1 MSDDLDSARADLA
14 FLRTLA
20 EGDPR
25 PSPGFGQ
32 LLLAAGLLYGAQ
44 TLVHWAGASG
54 VFPVPGWMH
63 LAAAIG
69 GTGGFLVV
77 LVIVLWNDRHQPT
90 GTTTRKA
97 YEAAFQATGLMNLAM
112 VFVFGF
118 NAIRLDNF
126 SLWLYYVPVVFAI
139 QGGAWFVAARLQKRL
154 WYGLVALGWFLAA
167 AALGL
172 TMGQP
177 LFNLVVALALFL
189 LMALPGFVL
198 LRLARKA
205 D

>member
-1 MSDDLDSARADLA
+1 
-14 FLRTLA
+14 
-20 EGDPR
+20 
-25 PSPGFGQ
+25 
-32 LLLAAGLLYGAQ
+32 
-44 TLVHWAGASG
+44 
-54 VFPVPGWMH
+54 
-63 LAAAIG
+63 
-69 GTGGFLVV
+69 
-77 LVIVLWNDRHQPT
+77 
-90 GTTTRKA
+90 
-97 YEAAFQATGLMNLAM
+97 MNLAM

-118 NAIRLDNF
+118 NAIRLDDF